1 MIKSL
6 SVKLN
11 LILVISLVSINA
23 AGQLGRRLIV
33 SPEIKKDKTIIFRYQ
48 APNAVKLE
56 LSAQF
61 LKERQ
66 LMKKDTAGLWSVT
79 VGPVTPDIYPYSFF
93 VDGIQ
98 VNDPNNTLIFPNER
112 FKSSLV
118 DIPGDTPLIHS
129 MQDVPHG
136 KVTYR
141 YYMSGSLDLIRPL
154 VIYTPPGYDKD
165 SKVKYPVLYLIH
177 GMTDTEETWFKVGHV
192 NLILDNLI
200 FQGKAK
206 PMIIV
211 MPYANPLPALQE
223 KNSSTDMNVLNTDYF
238 SNDMIKDIVPF
249 IESNYRVLADSFDR
263 GIAGFSLGGR
273 QTLAIGLAN
282 PQMFSWVCALSP
294 AIWKNEFDNNF
305 KQLYAS
311 PETLN
316 KQLKM
321 LWISCGKEDG
331 LYASA
336 SDFIQAL
343 KDRNIRYKEFFPGGG
358 HTWMNCRLFISTVSP
373 LLFKK

>member
-1 MIKSL
+1 
-6 SVKLN
+6 
-11 LILVISLVSINA
+11 
-23 AGQLGRRLIV
+23 
-33 SPEIKKDKTIIFRYQ
+33 
-48 APNAVKLE
+48 
-56 LSAQF
+56 
-61 LKERQ
+61 
-66 LMKKDTAGLWSVT
+66 
-79 VGPVTPDIYPYSFF
+79 
-93 VDGIQ
+93 
-98 VNDPNNTLIFPNER
+98 
-112 FKSSLV
+112 
-118 DIPGDTPLIHS
+118 
-129 MQDVPHG
+129 
-136 KVTYR
+136 
-141 YYMSGSLDLIRPL
+141 
-154 VIYTPPGYDKD
+154 
-165 SKVKYPVLYLIH
+165 
-177 GMTDTEETWFKVGHV
+177 
-192 NLILDNLI
+192 
-200 FQGKAK
+200 
-206 PMIIV
+206 
-211 MPYANPLPALQE
+211 
-223 KNSSTDMNVLNTDYF
+223 
-238 SNDMIKDIVPF
+238 MIKDIVPF

-343 KDRNIRYKEFFPGGG
+343 KDWNIRYKEFFPGGG